1 MKNQTMRKKT
11 VKATSLFL
19 AAMLS
24 VPAISLAK
32 DPEKVNAAFSKNMNN
47 THLGSATISSP
58 AAPET
63 KDKRWNGDYVFF

>member
-32 DPEKVNAAFSKNMNN
+32 DPEKGNRGYKV
-47 THLGSATISSP
+47 I
-58 AAPET
+58 T
-63 KDKRWNGDYVFF
+63 K